1 MRYVGST
8 INKFRLWWDNY
19 KENNRK
25 AKIGDAYMEPFI
37 FEGFSSNDHN
47 GLLEDC
53 DITFTDK
60 TDGADPLEQ
69 KNTGEL

>member
-1 MRYVGST
+1 
-8 INKFRLWWDNY
+8 
-19 KENNRK
+19 
-25 AKIGDAYMEPFI
+25 MEPFI

>member
-1 MRYVGST
+1 
-8 INKFRLWWDNY
+8 
-19 KENNRK
+19 
-25 AKIGDAYMEPFI
+25 MEPFI

-60 TDGADPLEQ
+60 TDGADPTRIEEHRRVL
-69 KNTGEL
+69 KTATPYGLNKID